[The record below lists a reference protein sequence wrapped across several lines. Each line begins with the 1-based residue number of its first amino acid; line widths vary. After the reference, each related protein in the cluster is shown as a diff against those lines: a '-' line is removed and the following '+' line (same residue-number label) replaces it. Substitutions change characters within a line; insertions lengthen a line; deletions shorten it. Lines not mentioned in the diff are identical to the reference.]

1 MPYKKAGS
9 CLESQ
14 PHLLQSPESWQLY
27 GATATSPAES
37 RVQMPEQHVYVNIEI
52 IINIINKY
60 ELNQL
65 NISCVHFNCENDKA
79 VILTCLMTC
88 FSLEQ
93 NQKVIIYIEK

>member
-1 MPYKKAGS
+1 
-9 CLESQ
+9 
-14 PHLLQSPESWQLY
+14 
-27 GATATSPAES
+27 
-37 RVQMPEQHVYVNIEI
+37 MPEQNVYKYIE

-93 NQKVIIYIEK
+93 NQKVIIYRKMMKLKEIYIIGILKE